1 VKPCVFLDRDGTLIE
16 EGSYLRG
23 PDGVVVFPWTID
35 ALRLLARGGYALVI
49 VSNQGGVAR
58 GMYDE
63 PAVEAIHA
71 SLARRFAAGGV
82 SLDGMYY
89 CPHHPEGI
97 IERYRVRCDCRKP
110 GTGLVRRAVEEL
122 GVDPARSFVVGDRW
136 IDVQLADACGARGVL
151 VRTGYGAGE
160 EAAGASARPAAIVDN
175 LIEAAA
181 WILRFAK

>member
-23 PDGVVVFPWTID
+23 PEGVAVFPWTID

-58 GMYDE
+58 GLYDE
-63 PAVEAIHA
+63 AAVEAIHA
-71 SLARRFAAGGV
+71 SLARRFTAGGV
-82 SLDGMYY
+82 SLDGIYY
-89 CPHHPEGI
+89 CPHHPDGSVA
-97 IERYRVRCDCRKP
+97 RYRVRCDCRKP
-110 GTGLVRRAVEEL
+110 GTGLVRRAAEEL

-160 EAAGASARPAAIVDN
+160 EAAGAPARPAAVVDN

-181 WILRFAK
+181 WILKCS